1 MHTHLSLHFLIKG
14 LELEIEYNQG
24 IYIKGVDL
32 WLDAEK
38 GVDFSFISHAHI
50 DHVARHKKILA
61 TPQTAKLYEHRL
73 GKTNAKITEFNKPTK
88 IKGAKVEL
96 FPSGHILGASQIL
109 IEKGGVRLV
118 YTGDFKLRGCLTAE
132 KAEIKKCDI
141 LIMESTFGL
150 PHYLFPPRKEIV
162 QRIINFVDHNFKR
175 NTTPVILA
183 YSLGK
188 AQEAMKILGNHGFK
202 LSIHSSI
209 LKLAMIYQ
217 QFGVKFKNFY
227 KYNSNDLKGKILLA
241 PPYLKNSK
249 MIESIP
255 QKRIAL
261 LTGWGIDE
269 NACWSYGVDEVFPL
283 SDHADFSELIEY
295 AKKASPQKIYTVH
308 GFPEFVQ
315 HLKNEGFD
323 AEELKIR
330 RNTHRLSQELLLNYD
345 LFRTL

>member
-1 MHTHLSLHFLIKG
+1 VRSLIRGFS
-14 LELEIEYNQG
+14 LEIEYNKG
-24 IYIKGVDL
+24 IYVKGVDL

-38 GVDFSFISHAHI
+38 RVDFSFISHAHS
-50 DHVARHKKILA
+50 DHAVRHKKILA
-61 TPQTAKLYEHRL
+61 TPQTARLYEHRL
-73 GKTNAKITEFNKPTK
+73 GKTKIKILEFNKPTK

-150 PHYLFPPRKEIV
+150 PHYLFPPRTEIV
-162 QRIINFVDHNFKR
+162 QRIINFVDYNLKK

-188 AQEAMKILGNHGFK
+188 AQEAMKILGDHGFK

-209 LKLAMIYQ
+209 LKLAMVYQ

-227 KYNSNDLKGKILLA
+227 EYNPNELKGKVLLA
-241 PPYLKNSK
+241 PPFLKNSK

-255 QKRIAL
+255 HKKIAI

-269 NACWSYGVDEVFPL
+269 NAKWSYGVDEVFPL
-283 SDHADFSELIEY
+283 SDHADFSELLEY
-295 AKKASPQKIYTVH
+295 AKESSPQKIYTVH
-308 GFPEFVQ
+308 GFPEFVV

-330 RNTHRLSQELLLNYD
+330 IKTHRLSQELLLNYD